1 MTNVSFE
8 EEKPWE
14 RRRFDES
21 SDQPKLIRMILKT
34 GLVKDP
40 KKANYILI
48 GMIVVFVLFTIYTI
62 SGVL

>member
-1 MTNVSFE
+1 MTNVNFE

-21 SDQPKLIRMILKT
+21 NDQPKLIRMVLKT

-40 KKANYILI
+40 KVANYVLI
-48 GMIVVFVLFTIYTI
+48 GVVIVFVLFTVYTLN
-62 SGVL
+62 SVL